1 MEKTEEELIEASKQK
16 ELLSNDAWDILYEIF
31 GDCNIGLSYSDD
43 RQLRAITYNYNLKE
57 LIPKQ
62 TRARKIFPNGHL
74 DSDEC
79 GYVFYTGMTENE
91 EGYMIPS
98 ETLKGKSR
106 I

>member
-1 MEKTEEELIEASKQK
+1 MMLGIFYMRY
-16 ELLSNDAWDILYEIF
+16 LVIVIL
-31 GDCNIGLSYSDD
+31 DWV
-43 RQLRAITYNYNLKE
+43 RAITYNYNLKE

-91 EGYMIPS
+91 EGYMIAS
-98 ETLKGKSR
+98 ATLKGKSR
-106 I
+106 IWLI